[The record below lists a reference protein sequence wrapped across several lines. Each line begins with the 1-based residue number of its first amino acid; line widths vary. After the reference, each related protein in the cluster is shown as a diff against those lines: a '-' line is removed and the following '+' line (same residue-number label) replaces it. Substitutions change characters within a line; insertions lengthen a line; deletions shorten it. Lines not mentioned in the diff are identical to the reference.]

1 MGKKFL
7 CKLVTAERPYFDG
20 ECESLKIP
28 AFDGMMG
35 VYADH
40 APFVTELGTG
50 VAEIE
55 VTENEKLRFAVQNGF
70 IQIVNNEVTVVA
82 ERMVNKDEINTD
94 ELKTNLLELREEIL
108 KGEDLDDKEKKVVEF
123 NWLKASAQLS
133 GIEY

>member
-1 MGKKFL
+1 MSKKFQ
-7 CKLVTAERPYFDG
+7 CKLVTAEQPYFEG
-20 ECESLKIP
+20 KCRTLKIP

-55 VTENEKLRFAVQNGF
+55 VDENQKLRFAVQNGF

-82 ERMVNKDEINTD
+82 ERMVNKDDINVE
-94 ELKTNLLELREEIL
+94 ELKTNLLELRDEIL
-108 KGEDLDDKEKKVVEF
+108 KGEDLEDKEKKVVEF
-123 NWLKASAQLS
+123 DWLKAAAQLS